1 MTQIHN
7 QSSVWKAKLYRNS
20 VNNVTIMVFQF
31 NNEISSHIYKNRP
44 WEQFS
49 GAFYCFDGTIKYE
62 VIIITVS
69 YLFSFWQE
77 QVQQNLFLSDRVD
90 KTFSLFCVQSVYL
103 EVGFPEQQF
112 LPHVVK
118 EVKRISFVTEY

>member
-7 QSSVWKAKLYRNS
+7 QSSVWKAKLYRIS

-31 NNEISSHIYKNRP
+31 NNEISSHIYKNRR

-49 GAFYCFDGTIKYE
+49 GAFYCFDRTIKYE
-62 VIIITVS
+62 VIITTLS

-77 QVQQNLFLSDRVD
+77 KVQKNLSLSGKVN
-90 KTFSLFCVQSVYL
+90 KSFSLCCVQCLVL
-103 EVGFPEQQF
+103 EVRFPEQQF

-118 EVKRISFVTEY
+118 EVKSVAFVTEY